1 MRKLITTLAVCALFV
16 PAFSTPV
23 LAEEPMDT
31 WEVDVCGDD
40 MKELENLPELP
51 NAEPLWEDMAMKEL
65 ENLPELPNAEP
76 LWEDMAVS
84 SRAASISVNVQ
95 SPLESSW
102 RNRYNDSKYEARK
115 VVERTDD
122 FLSQKFGIE
131 FNVTSQPDWTVGKTT
146 AAAGILKDAAKKHWT
161 RKEDLMIAFAG
172 PIVDTENKATFGVA
186 FNGRPSTAAAGI
198 LKDAAKKHWTR
209 KEDLMIAFAGPI
221 VDTENKATFG
231 VAFNGRPFSLIF
243 DHRYNQN
250 CKSTQHEIGHT
261 YGLKH
266 CNDTCVMKS
275 GWDDDWELF
284 DHLCSSHEQQWNKNK
299 NKYHH

>member
-31 WEVDVCGDD
+31 WEVNVCGDD
-40 MKELENLPELP
+40 P
-51 NAEPLWEDMAMKEL
+51 KEL

-102 RNRYNDSKYEARK
+102 RKNYSNPQYEARR

-131 FNVTSQPDWTVGKTT
+131 FNVTSQPDWTLGKAT
-146 AAAGILKDAAKKHWT
+146 AAGGILKDAAIKHWK

-172 PIVDTENKATFGVA
+172 
-186 FNGRPSTAAAGI
+186 
-198 LKDAAKKHWTR
+198 
-209 KEDLMIAFAGPI
+209 
-221 VDTENKATFG
+221 
-231 VAFNGRPFSLIF
+231 
-243 DHRYNQN
+243 
-250 CKSTQHEIGHT
+250 T
-261 YGLKH
+261 Y
-266 CNDTCVMKS
+266 C
-275 GWDDDWELF
+275 
-284 DHLCSSHEQQWNKNK
+284 
-299 NKYHH
+299 

>member
-23 LAEEPMDT
+23 FAEEPMDT
-31 WEVDVCGDD
+31 WEVNVCGDD
-40 MKELENLPELP
+40 PKELENI
-51 NAEPLWEDMAMKEL
+51 
-65 ENLPELPNAEP
+65 PELPNAEP

-102 RNRYNDSKYEARK
+102 RKNYSNPQYEARR

-131 FNVTSQPDWTVGKTT
+131 FNVTSQPDWTVGKAT
-146 AAAGILKDAAKKHWT
+146 APADILKDATIQHWK

-172 PIVDTENKATFGVA
+172 PIADKGNRTNFGVA
-186 FNGRPSTAAAGI
+186 FNGRP
-198 LKDAAKKHWTR
+198 L
-209 KEDLMIAFAGPI
+209 
-221 VDTENKATFG
+221 
-231 VAFNGRPFSLIF
+231 SLIF
-243 DHRYNQN
+243 DHGYNQN

-261 YGLKH
+261 YGLQH
-266 CNDTCVMKS
+266 CKNTCVMRP
-275 GWDDDWELF
+275 GWDDNWELF
-284 DHLCSSHEQQWNKNK
+284 NHLCSSHDQQWNKNK

>member
-40 MKELENLPELP
+40 MKELET
-51 NAEPLWEDMAMKEL
+51 
-65 ENLPELPNAEP
+65 LPELPNAEP

-102 RNRYNDSKYEARK
+102 RKNYSNPQYEARRI
-115 VVERTDD
+115 VERTDD

-131 FNVTSQPDWTVGKTT
+131 FNVTSQPEWTVGKAT
-146 AAAGILKDAAKKHWT
+146 APRDILKDAAIKHWK

-172 PIVDTENKATFGVA
+172 PIVDTEDRAIFGVA
-186 FNGRPSTAAAGI
+186 FNG
-198 LKDAAKKHWTR
+198 K
-209 KEDLMIAFAGPI
+209 
-221 VDTENKATFG
+221 
-231 VAFNGRPFSLIF
+231 PFSLIF
-243 DHRYNQN
+243 DHDYNQN
-250 CKSTQHEIGHT
+250 CKSTQHEVGHT
-261 YGLKH
+261 YGLQH
-266 CNDTCVMKS
+266 CNNTCVMRPGS
-275 GWDDDWELF
+275 DNNWELF